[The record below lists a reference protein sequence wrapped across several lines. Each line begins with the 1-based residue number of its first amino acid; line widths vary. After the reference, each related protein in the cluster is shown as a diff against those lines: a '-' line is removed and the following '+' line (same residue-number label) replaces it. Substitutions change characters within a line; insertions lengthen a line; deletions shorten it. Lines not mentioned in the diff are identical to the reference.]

1 MVYRGVVARIAVLE
15 GAAIVGEEL
24 RFIPLQREESQMAP
38 GRLRLR
44 ITGSKAGVIEP
55 ESRERQLDEYD
66 GQMVTASATGHD
78 DRWLYGCSDI
88 SGHQP

>member
-24 RFIPLQREESQMAP
+24 RFIPLQREDSMMAP
-38 GRLRLR
+38 GKLRLR
-44 ITGSKAGVIEP
+44 ITRSKAGGMEP
-55 ESRERQLDEYD
+55 EVRERQLDEYD
-66 GQMVTASATGHD
+66 GQLVAAMASGHD

>member
-1 MVYRGVVARIAVLE
+1 MIYKGVIARIAVLE

-24 RFIPLQREESQMAP
+24 RFIPLQREESMMAP
-38 GRLRLR
+38 GKLRLR
-44 ITGSKAGVIEP
+44 VTRAKAGVAEP
-55 ESRERQLDEYD
+55 EMRERQLDEFD
-66 GQMVTASATGHD
+66 GQLVAAMATGHD

>member
-1 MVYRGVVARIAVLE
+1 MIYKGVIARIAVFE

-24 RFIPLQREESQMAP
+24 RFIPLQREESMMAP
-38 GRLRLR
+38 GKLRLR
-44 ITGSKAGVIEP
+44 VTRSKAGAVEP
-55 ESRERQLDEYD
+55 EMRERQLDEFD
-66 GQMVTASATGHD
+66 GQLVAAMATGHD